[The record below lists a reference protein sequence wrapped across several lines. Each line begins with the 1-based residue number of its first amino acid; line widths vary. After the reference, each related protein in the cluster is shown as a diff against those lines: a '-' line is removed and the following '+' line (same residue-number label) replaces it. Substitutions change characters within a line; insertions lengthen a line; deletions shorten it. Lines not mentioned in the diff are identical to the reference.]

1 VNPASLIEP
10 FSYEFFVRGM
20 AAAVMAGA
28 LCGLLGVFVV
38 LRGMSYIGHGLSHAV
53 FGGAVVS
60 YIMDLNF
67 YIGAGLWGFVSA
79 LLFHAVTRR
88 RQISA
93 DAAIGI
99 ITTASFALGVAII
112 SKTRRFTKNFEAAL
126 FGNILGVRPEDLA
139 VLVGV
144 TAVTIVV
151 VFFLYKRLLFVTFD
165 PEVAPTYGISVN
177 RIDVVFA
184 LLLSAGIIASMQVLG
199 VTMIAAAIVIPAVI
213 GRLVTDRFSHL
224 LILSMLLGAAC
235 GAAGIYSSYYL
246 DVSSGATIVL
256 VAATVFVLVMA
267 AQQLRSIVARRGTR
281 SPQGFP
287 ASLEP

>member
-20 AAAVMAGA
+20 EAAVLAGA

-67 YIGAGLWGFVSA
+67 YIGAGLWGFASA
-79 LLFHAVTRR
+79 LLIHAVTRR

-224 LILSMLLGAAC
+224 LILSTLLGAAC